1 MGCAS
6 SSPGA
11 VDGEDTAAAGRPPS
25 KQATKRAQ
33 DSRPLSEPPLSE
45 PLPEAAST
53 PASARSAGEANAPD
67 PDTDFF
73 DPVMQT
79 FRQVTQRVTFDPVPV
94 MHTFRQM
101 TNRVTTAINEELHA
115 FNDVL
120 TSGVKLGPT
129 TLEGSIDAEDF
140 EEYRRWLLA
149 QPDPASREIN
159 VDTYAEW
166 REDPSSVAR
175 RTAILRRRD
184 SPGLTSPSSM
194 DTRSM
199 SSSTLGIGESE
210 FSS

>member
-1 MGCAS
+1 MTRRVVAS
-6 SSPGA
+6 
-11 VDGEDTAAAGRPPS
+11 
-25 KQATKRAQ
+25 KRAQ

-129 TLEGSIDAEDF
+129 THN
-140 EEYRRWLLA
+140 RHC
-149 QPDPASREIN
+149 IN
-159 VDTYAEW
+159 FFLGRLQSE
-166 REDPSSVAR
+166 
-175 RTAILRRRD
+175 
-184 SPGLTSPSSM
+184 
-194 DTRSM
+194 
-199 SSSTLGIGESE
+199 SSTSVNTVCFIEC
-210 FSS
+210 